1 MTDTPK
7 YDVCFS
13 FAYEDNEY
21 VKAVTK
27 KAESLGLEV
36 FYSPFREAE
45 LWGTNL
51 YDYLTKIYSIDS
63 RYCVMFIS
71 KHYADSLWTDV
82 ERQAAQARAFLE
94 SETYLL
100 PARFDKTEIP
110 GLNKTIHYID
120 LNKKSSE
127 EFTDIVYEKVTGSL
141 PSKHDVTQSSD
152 SVEKDDS
159 NDSSQHQSEKSATVV
174 TNNQLI
180 KRIAVGVGLMVLALF
195 VLFVY
200 LTPVTDIQLGL
211 DCNVAD
217 PPITCLGKKP

>member
-1 MTDTPK
+1 MPDTPK

-36 FYSPFREAE
+36 FYSPFRETE

-100 PARFDKTEIP
+100 PARFDRTEIP

-120 LNKKSSE
+120 LKRKSPE
-127 EFTDIVYEKVTGSL
+127 EFADIVYEKVTGSL
-141 PSKHDVTQSSD
+141 PSNPNGGLERDVYPSGPVQAPPAD
-152 SVEKDDS
+152 K
-159 NDSSQHQSEKSATVV
+159 QK
-174 TNNQLI
+174 LI
-180 KRIAVGVGLMVLALF
+180 KRVAVGVGLVILVALF
-195 VLFVY
+195 VFFIY
-200 LTPVTDIQLGL
+200 SKPTTPDTDTQSGL
-211 DCNVAD
+211 DCDVAD